1 MTDPSGPPPLHRCVP
16 AVPGALVGLRTELGA
31 WFGGLADPP
40 RRPDDLVLAVH
51 EALANAVEHGYRDRP
66 PGEVELR
73 VEHDGPELRVVDDS
87 GSWREP
93 DPDPGARGH
102 GLRLMAAIADA
113 VDIDRRPGGTT
124 VTLTWRA
131 GPVSRRAAPG

>member
-51 EALANAVEHGYRDRP
+51 EALANAVEH
-66 PGEVELR
+66 
-73 VEHDGPELRVVDDS
+73 DGPELRVVVDDS

-113 VDIDRRPGGTT
+113 VDIDRRPDGTT